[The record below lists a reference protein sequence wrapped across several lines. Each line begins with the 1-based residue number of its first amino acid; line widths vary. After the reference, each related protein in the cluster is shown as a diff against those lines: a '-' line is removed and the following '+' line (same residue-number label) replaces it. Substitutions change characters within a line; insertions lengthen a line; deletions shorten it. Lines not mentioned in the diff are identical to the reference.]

1 MLLLQIFL
9 FILGFVFL
17 IYGGNLL
24 VDGASSLAKNLKI
37 SDLVIG
43 LTIVSFGTS
52 APELTVNVLASIQN
66 KSGITIGNVIGSNIA
81 NILLILGATAF
92 LAPVSVKHS
101 TIWKEIPFSML
112 AVIVFFIMANDQLF
126 NNDGKNVISRS
137 DGLLLVCFFI
147 IFLAYAISLS
157 RQSFEEQVVPA
168 KYRIIISIVLIVVGL
183 VGLTVGGEMIVDSGS
198 KIARALGVS
207 DAFIGFS
214 LIALGTSLPELF
226 TSVIAALKKNSDIA
240 VGNVV
245 GSNIFNIFWILG
257 VSAIIRPINYKF
269 GYNVDLALLI
279 SISFLLFTFMF
290 TGKKFHLHKVEGTSL
305 LIAYVLYL
313 LFLTLRG

>member
-24 VDGASSLAKNLKI
+24 VDGASSLAKNLRI

-52 APELTVNVLASIQN
+52 APELTVNILASIQN
-66 KSGITIGNVIGSNIA
+66 KSDITIGNVIGSNIA

-137 DGLLLVCFFI
+137 DGFLLVCFFI

-157 RQSFEEQVVPA
+157 RQSSEEQLVPA
-168 KYRIIISIVLIVVGL
+168 KYRIIISIVLIIVGS
-183 VGLTVGGEMIVDSGS
+183 VGLTVGGEMVVDSGS

-207 DAFIGFS
+207 EAFIGFS

-226 TSVIAALKKNSDIA
+226 TSIIAALKKNSDIA

-245 GSNIFNIFWILG
+245 GSNIFNILWILG

>member
-52 APELTVNVLASIQN
+52 APELTVNILASIQN
-66 KSGITIGNVIGSNIA
+66 KSDITIGNVIGSNIA

-101 TIWKEIPFSML
+101 TIWKEIPLSVL

-137 DGLLLVCFFI
+137 EGFLLVCFFI
-147 IFLAYAISLS
+147 IFLAYAIGLS

-168 KYRIIISIVLIVVGL
+168 KYRIIISIILIIVGL
-183 VGLTVGGEMIVDSGS
+183 IGLTVGGEMVVDSGS

-207 DAFIGFS
+207 EAFIGFS

-279 SISFLLFTFMF
+279 SISFLLFTLMF
-290 TGKKFHLHKVEGTSL
+290 TGKKFHLHKVEGTLL

-313 LFLTLRG
+313 FFLTLRG